1 MYQLAD
7 QFIALANQLGQTEND
22 IGKVGTALRFAAARY
37 NAFEAAIKSANL
49 EAEKEN
55 ALSWFT
61 EEYKGM
67 LNENLNDHIKTHR
80 VVNKKPK
87 KKKLTILCRSSKIKH
102 ADIKHVKKPSL
113 RWLFCWRIYH

>member
-1 MYQLAD
+1 MSEQKTETTMYQLAD

-67 LNENLNDHIKTHR
+67 LNENLNDHIK
-80 VVNKKPK
+80 NPPGGQQEAKEEK
-87 KKKLTILCRSSKIKH
+87 
-102 ADIKHVKKPSL
+102 ADDSVQVFKN
-113 RWLFCWRIYH
+113 

>member
-1 MYQLAD
+1 MSEEKTETTMYQLAD

-37 NAFEAAIKSANL
+37 NAFEAAVKSSNL

-67 LNENLNDHIKTHR
+67 LNENLNDHIK
-80 VVNKKPK
+80 NPPGGQNAAEEKPDDSVQVFK
-87 KKKLTILCRSSKIKH
+87 N
-102 ADIKHVKKPSL
+102 
-113 RWLFCWRIYH
+113 